1 LIKKS
6 KISGKILLINL
17 FFLKKRLMEMV
28 RMVNAG
34 NLGVG
39 QPIFILPEGTLR
51 NTGRDAQS
59 RNIAAAKL
67 ISESV
72 RTTLGPK
79 GMDKMLIDS
88 IGDITITN
96 DGATILSE
104 MEIEHPAAKMMV
116 EVAKTQEDEVGDGT
130 TTAVILTGELLKKA
144 EGLLEQEI
152 HPTMIIRGFRLAKD
166 KALKIVDDTAE
177 KISLEDTEMLEKIA
191 MTAMTGK
198 GSEAAKEPLAK
209 LAVNAVKIVATKENG
224 KTVVDKDDIKIEKKQ
239 GGSIDDTELIKGL
252 VIDKEIVHANMP
264 KHIKSAKIALLDCAL
279 EVKETETNAEIRI
292 TDPQQLQAFLDQETQ
307 MLKSMV
313 KKVVDSG
320 CNVVFCQK
328 GIDDLAQHYLSKA
341 GVMAARRV
349 KKSDMEKLAKATGA
363 NIVSTL
369 DELSKD
375 DLGHAGV
382 VEEQKIAGES
392 MTFVRDCKDPKAVS
406 ILVRGGTEHVVD
418 EAKRAMDDAV
428 LGVIGAVEVGKV
440 VYGGG
445 SIEIELARKLREYA
459 ETVGGREQLAINAFA
474 EAAEIIPRTLAE
486 STGRDPIDILVDMR
500 SQHEK
505 GSVVAGVDVINAK
518 VADMKKMGVIEPLKI
533 KTQAIKSASEAAE
546 MILRIDD
553 VITSKTPSMPAGPPG
568 GMGGGMGE
576 DFGE

>member
-1 LIKKS
+1 
-6 KISGKILLINL
+6 
-17 FFLKKRLMEMV
+17 
-28 RMVNAG
+28 MVNPG
-34 NLGVG
+34 QLGVG

-51 NTGRDAQS
+51 STGRDAQS
-59 RNIAAAKL
+59 KNITAAKL
-67 ISESV
+67 ISDSV

-96 DGATILSE
+96 DGATILKE

-144 EGLLEQEI
+144 EGLLDQEI
-152 HPTMIIRGFRLAKD
+152 HPTMIVRGYRMAKD
-166 KALKIVDDTAE
+166 KALEIVNGLSETVD
-177 KISLEDTEMLEKIA
+177 LEDSATLEKIA
-191 MTAMTGK
+191 ITAMTGK

-209 LAVNAVKIVATKENG
+209 LAINAVKMVAEKKNG
-224 KTVVDKDDIKIEKKQ
+224 KIVIGKDDIKIEKKQ
-239 GGSIDDTELIKGL
+239 GGSIDDTELIKGI
-252 VIDKEIVHANMP
+252 VIDKEIVHPNMP
-264 KHIKSAKIALLDCAL
+264 KTVSGAKILLLDVAL
-279 EVKETETNAEIRI
+279 EVKETETSAEIRI
-292 TDPQQLQAFLDQETQ
+292 TNPDQLQAFLDQESR
-307 MLKSMV
+307 MLKDMV

-328 GIDDLAQHYLSKA
+328 GIDDLAQHYLAKQGIA
-341 GVMAARRV
+341 AARRV

-363 NIVSTL
+363 KIVSTI
-369 DELSKD
+369 DEISKD
-375 DLGHAGV
+375 DIGHAGI
-382 VEEQKIAGES
+382 VEEKTIAGEE
-392 MTFVRDCKDPKAVS
+392 MTFIRECKDPKAVS

-428 LGVIGAVEVGKV
+428 LGAIGAVEVGKF

-445 SIEIELARKLREYA
+445 SVEIDIAKRLREYA
-459 ETVGGREQLAINAFA
+459 ETVGGREQLAITAFA
-474 EAAEIIPRTLAE
+474 DAVEIVPRTLAE
-486 STGRDPIDILVDMR
+486 STGKDPIDLLVDLR
-500 SQHEK
+500 AQHEK
-505 GSVVAGVDVINAK
+505 GNKHSGIDVMNGV
-518 VADMKKMGVIEPLKI
+518 VADMKKFGVVEPLKI

-553 VITSKTPSMPAGPPG
+553 VITSKTPAGPAGPPG
-568 GMGGGMGE
+568 GMGGMGE